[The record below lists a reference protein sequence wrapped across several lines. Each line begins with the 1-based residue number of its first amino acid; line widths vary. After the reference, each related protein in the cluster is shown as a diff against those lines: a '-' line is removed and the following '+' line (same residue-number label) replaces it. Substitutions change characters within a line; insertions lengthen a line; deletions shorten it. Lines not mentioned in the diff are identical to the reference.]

1 MFKRLVQWHRDWE
14 DEILGVL
21 ADVSRIDSVPPGYRK
36 HWATQMLKLSP
47 IERRQLLEFSTKYR
61 GWNGYA
67 QILKVLGVFSLAGL
81 ALHLSLPAKFGPIES
96 VLLANLLGLSFLF
109 GLVGM
114 WFNYRKMKPSLKNFA
129 IGMLM
134 GAGGALVGA
143 SVSAFVD
150 NKPVLALLERI
161 GPTVVLAGLGVG
173 ALYALLFGAV
183 RLLRMRDYEIL
194 NAKLLLEAE
203 QERMSRQLS
212 ESRLRLL
219 QAQIEPHFL
228 FNTLGAVQQLA
239 QAECP
244 RAADLTANLIT
255 FLRATLSE
263 MRTESTTLAAEFA
276 LIEAYLKVM
285 QIRLGSR
292 LTYSLSLAP
301 EFADVQIP
309 GMLVLTLVENSI
321 KHGLEPSLRG
331 GSVEVSVSQTAHE
344 FQILV
349 HDTGVGLASSP
360 TWGVGLS
367 NVQERLQLAY
377 GGAGHLTLQ
386 DNEPQ
391 GTKAS
396 ITFPAPAK
404 DTTP

>member
-1 MFKRLVQWHRDWE
+1 
-14 DEILGVL
+14 
-21 ADVSRIDSVPPGYRK
+21 
-36 HWATQMLKLSP
+36 
-47 IERRQLLEFSTKYR
+47 
-61 GWNGYA
+61 
-67 QILKVLGVFSLAGL
+67 
-81 ALHLSLPAKFGPIES
+81 
-96 VLLANLLGLSFLF
+96 
-109 GLVGM
+109 
-114 WFNYRKMKPSLKNFA
+114 
-129 IGMLM
+129 
-134 GAGGALVGA
+134 
-143 SVSAFVD
+143 
-150 NKPVLALLERI
+150 
-161 GPTVVLAGLGVG
+161 
-173 ALYALLFGAV
+173 
-183 RLLRMRDYEIL
+183 
-194 NAKLLLEAE
+194 
-203 QERMSRQLS
+203 
-212 ESRLRLL
+212 
-219 QAQIEPHFL
+219 
-228 FNTLGAVQQLA
+228 
-239 QAECP
+239 
-244 RAADLTANLIT
+244 
-255 FLRATLSE
+255 LSE

-331 GSVEVSVSQTAHE
+331 GSVEVSVNQAAHE

-377 GGAGHLTLQ
+377 GGAGHLKLQ

-391 GTKAS
+391 GTKAT